1 MASVIVMG
9 GGVCGLAAAMLL
21 ARDGHAVTVLERD
34 EQPVPDGPQ
43 EAWDGWSRE
52 GVAQFRQP
60 HYLQAGGRAVL
71 DEALPDVSAALA
83 AAGGLRFDPLCLMP
97 PSITDR
103 TPRSGDERLVT
114 LTARRP
120 TIEQVVARAAQDE
133 PGVDVRRG
141 TTISGLELAS
151 GGDTPHVT
159 GVRTRSGAQLRAD
172 LVVDAMGRGSRLP
185 RLLAAAGVPALHE
198 EAEDCGFIY
207 YTQCFRS
214 SNGVLPQPRAPLVV
228 PLGSLTV
235 LTLPADGGTWSVT
248 AVIATGD
255 QPLKRLRDPA
265 RLRSVVAACPTHAHW
280 LDGEP
285 VGGVSAMSG
294 IVDRYRRLVV
304 DGRPVV
310 TGLALLADACACTNP
325 SLGRG
330 ITLGLLH
337 ARRLPDVVRSHL
349 HDPLEFA
356 QRWDAV
362 TEAELTPWYRETV
375 AEDRDRLREIEA
387 LREGREPEQPVGTN
401 AALRAALMTAVPHD
415 PDLFRALLESRACLR
430 PLSETFASPAVAE
443 RIHAVSAGRER
454 RPLPGPGR
462 EQLLALLDG

>member
-1 MASVIVMG
+1 
-9 GGVCGLAAAMLL
+9 MLL

-34 EQPVPDGPQ
+34 EQPPPDSAQ

-52 GVAQFRQP
+52 GVVQFRQP
-60 HYLQAGGRAVL
+60 HFLQAGGRAVL

-83 AAGGLRFDPLCLMP
+83 AAGGLRFDPLSLMP
-97 PSITDR
+97 PWITDR

-133 PGVDVRRG
+133 PGVEVRRG
-141 TTISGLELAS
+141 TTISALELAS
-151 GGDTPHVT
+151 DGDTPHVT
-159 GVRTRSGAQLRAD
+159 GVRTRSGARLRAD

-185 RLLAAAGVPALHE
+185 RLLAAAGVPVLHE

-207 YTQCFRS
+207 YTQYFRS
-214 SNGVLPQPRAPLVV
+214 STGVLPQPRAPLLVAI
-228 PLGSLTV
+228 GSFTV
-235 LTLPADGGTWSVT
+235 LTLPGDAGTWSVT
-248 AVIATGD
+248 ALIGTGD

-265 RLRSVVAACPTHAHW
+265 RFRAVVAACPTHAQW

-285 VGGVSAMSG
+285 VGGVRAMSG

-330 ITLGLLH
+330 ISLGLLH
-337 ARRLPDVVRSHL
+337 ARCLRDVVRSHL
-349 HDPLEFA
+349 QDPLEFVR
-356 QRWDAV
+356 RWDEV

-375 AEDRDRLREIEA
+375 AEDRVRLREIEA
-387 LREGREPEQPVGTN
+387 LRNGREPEQPTGPD
-401 AALRAALMTAVPHD
+401 ALRAALLMALPHD
-415 PDLFRALLESRACLR
+415 PDLFRAFLESRACLR
-430 PLSETFASPAVAE
+430 RLGETLASPAVAD
-443 RIHAVSAGRER
+443 RIRAVAAGCER
-454 RPLPGPGR
+454 RPPPGPGR
-462 EQLLALLDG
+462 EQLLALLEG